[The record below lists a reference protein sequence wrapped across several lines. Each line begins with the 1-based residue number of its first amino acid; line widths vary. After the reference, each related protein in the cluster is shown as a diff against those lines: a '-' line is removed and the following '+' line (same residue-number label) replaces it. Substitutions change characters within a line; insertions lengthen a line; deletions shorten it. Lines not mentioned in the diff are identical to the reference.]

1 MFLFP
6 SQRKGETNQLSKGAV
21 IGQRHAA
28 TPQIIYTKF
37 LRRGGVQFGI
47 NDLRRGGVP
56 LPDDWTLTKI
66 NFLQNIDLLI
76 ESCLMFLL
84 FVCVV

>member
-1 MFLFP
+1 MH
-6 SQRKGETNQLSKGAV
+6 KGAV

-47 NDLRRGGVP
+47 TDLRRGGVP
-56 LPDDWTLTKI
+56 LPDDWTLKHHLHLYTRIKCYVFMMDMSPGW
-66 NFLQNIDLLI
+66 NMSPDLGTGLI
-76 ESCLMFLL
+76 Q
-84 FVCVV
+84 

>member
-1 MFLFP
+1 MVL
-6 SQRKGETNQLSKGAV
+6 KGAV

-28 TPQIIYTKF
+28 TLQIIYTKF

-56 LPDDWTLTKI
+56 LPDDWTLKRCNKRGQDLPTI
-66 NFLQNIDLLI
+66 NEPQRLDLEKRLWI
-76 ESCLMFLL
+76 V
-84 FVCVV
+84 VC